1 MSRIKVE
8 ALGEEIVIEYD
19 RASIVK
25 MEEMG
30 YNALDPTSKMY
41 TNYEIMIYG
50 GLLKHRPK
58 TTWKEA
64 TEIASEL
71 NENYGMKEI
80 LEAISPM
87 IQDVFFPGGIE
98 KTKKKKIV
106 FENSKT
112 LKA

>member
-8 ALGEEIVIEYD
+8 ALGEEITIEYD
-19 RASIVK
+19 RTSIVK

-41 TNYEIMIYG
+41 TNYEIMVYG
-50 GLLKHRPK
+50 GVLKHRPK

-64 TEIASEL
+64 TEIAEEL
-71 NENYGMKEI
+71 NREYGLTAIM
-80 LEAISPM
+80 EAIVPM

-98 KTKKKKIV
+98 KKRTKKIV
-106 FENSKT
+106 FETAKT
-112 LKA
+112 LKS